1 MPEGHSTAFS
11 KDFLQLNW
19 AEEKLKYICLR
30 ALKTF
35 SPRQANILLK
45 NNYLGKEKPLAKW
58 VLEIS
63 AVSAAVTTTED
74 IMLSSALIIFE
85 TGSCL

>member
-1 MPEGHSTAFS
+1 MKNLLFSAFYGNTGIVFLERDLAADIMPEGHSTAFS

-35 SPRQANILLK
+35 SSRQANILLK
-45 NNYLGKEKPLAKW
+45 NN
-58 VLEIS
+58 
-63 AVSAAVTTTED
+63 
-74 IMLSSALIIFE
+74 
-85 TGSCL
+85 